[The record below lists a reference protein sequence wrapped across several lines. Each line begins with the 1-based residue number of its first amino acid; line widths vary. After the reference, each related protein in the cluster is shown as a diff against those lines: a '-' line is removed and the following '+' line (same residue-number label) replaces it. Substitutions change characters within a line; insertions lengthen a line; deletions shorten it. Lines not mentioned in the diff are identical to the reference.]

1 MEHVNDALSK
11 LIPPPRQPDADEYV
25 GEDGLIYCKH
35 CKTPRQFVFEN
46 FTGGKPA
53 ILPKLCKCRAEAAE
67 KQRKE
72 EEERERR
79 ERIENA
85 RHKAISV
92 PSYRGYRFSADDGK
106 TPKTTEICKNYVR
119 NFAEFSKTGQG
130 LLLYGDVGTGK
141 TFYALC
147 IANALIDREYRVLHT
162 SLADVVKMAQDFDN
176 AESHFMRLMWQKC
189 IVIDDLGTER
199 ATSFAEEQI
208 YKFIDGC
215 NTHGVALIVTTNYT
229 PKELEAAAADTSDLT
244 HARIYSRLLEKCFPV
259 RVNDIKRREAN
270 TAKNKAT
277 VAELLGIN
285 KK

>member
-1 MEHVNDALSK
+1 MEHVNDVLSK
-11 LIPPPRQPDADEYV
+11 LIPPPRNPDADEYV

-35 CKTPRQFVFEN
+35 CKTPRQFIYEN

-53 ILPKLCKCRAEAAE
+53 ILPKLCKCREEANA
-67 KQRKE
+67 KRQKE
-72 EEERERR
+72 EEKRERR
-79 ERIENA
+79 ERIETA
-85 RHKAISV
+85 RNLAITV

-147 IANALIDREYRVLHT
+147 IANALINREYRVLHT

-176 AESHFMRLMWQKC
+176 AEAHFNRLMYKQC

-215 NTHGVALIVTTNYT
+215 NTHNVALIVTTNYT

-270 TAKNKAT
+270 AVKNKAT